1 MIDFKKINTLL
12 FDLDGTLIN
21 TEKEFYKAFYDILF
35 HNYSIIIN
43 ENLYKK
49 CELDKNA
56 TLLDTL
62 RISYDSIKNVTN
74 EEIMDKVYSCYKQ
87 KFSNLVKSDEVVKK
101 FENLKNLKKKG
112 YTIGL
117 VTTCKRIYLN
127 ILIETLK
134 IDDLFSCI
142 IAREDVINLKPNSE
156 AYLKALKTLEK
167 NTFET
172 IAIEDSK
179 RGIISALNAGLKVV
193 KVDEYTTIKFSN
205 NRCLEINSVDEL
217 VEKLIDNTSKTK
229 I

>member
-62 RISYDSIKNVTN
+62 RISYESIKNVTN

-101 FENLKNLKKKG
+101 FENLKILKKKG

-134 IDDLFSCI
+134 IEDLFSCI

-156 AYLKALKTLEK
+156 AYLRALKTLEK
-167 NTFET
+167 NAFET

-179 RGIISALNAGLKVV
+179 RGIASALNAGLKVV
-193 KVDEYTTIKFSN
+193 KVDEYTTIKFSD

-217 VEKLIDNTSKTK
+217 VEKLRDNTSKTNL
-229 I
+229 

>member
-62 RISYDSIKNVTN
+62 RISYESIKNVTN

-117 VTTCKRIYLN
+117 VTTCKKIYLN

-172 IAIEDSK
+172 IAIEDSQ
-179 RGIISALNAGLKVV
+179 RGIRSALNAGLKVV
-193 KVDEYTTIKFSN
+193 KVDEYTTIKFSD

>member
-62 RISYDSIKNVTN
+62 RISYESIKNVTN

-112 YTIGL
+112 YTIYTNRN
-117 VTTCKRIYLN
+117 V
-127 ILIETLK
+127 
-134 IDDLFSCI
+134 
-142 IAREDVINLKPNSE
+142 
-156 AYLKALKTLEK
+156 K
-167 NTFET
+167 N
-172 IAIEDSK
+172 
-179 RGIISALNAGLKVV
+179 R
-193 KVDEYTTIKFSN
+193 
-205 NRCLEINSVDEL
+205 
-217 VEKLIDNTSKTK
+217 
-229 I
+229 

>member
-62 RISYDSIKNVTN
+62 RISYESIKNVTN
-74 EEIMDKVYSCYKQ
+74 EEIMDKVYSYYKQ

-172 IAIEDSK
+172 IAIEDSQ
-179 RGIISALNAGLKVV
+179 RGIVSALNAGLKVV
-193 KVDEYTTIKFSN
+193 KVDEYTTIKFSD

>member
-134 IDDLFSCI
+134 IEDLFSCI

-193 KVDEYTTIKFSN
+193 KVDEYTTIKFSD

-229 I
+229 L

>member
-1 MIDFKKINTLL
+1 MIDLKKINTLL

-101 FENLKNLKKKG
+101 FEDLKILKKKG

-167 NTFET
+167 NAFET

-179 RGIISALNAGLKVV
+179 RGIASALNAGLKVV
-193 KVDEYTTIKFSN
+193 KVDEYTTIKFSD

-217 VEKLIDNTSKTK
+217 VENLIDNTSKTK
-229 I
+229 L

>member
-62 RISYDSIKNVTN
+62 RISYESIKNVTN

-101 FENLKNLKKKG
+101 FENLKILKKKG

-134 IDDLFSCI
+134 IEDLFSCI

-156 AYLKALKTLEK
+156 AYLRALKTLEK
-167 NTFET
+167 NAFET

-179 RGIISALNAGLKVV
+179 SGIASALNAGLKVV
-193 KVDEYTTIKFSN
+193 KVDEYTTIKFSD

-217 VEKLIDNTSKTK
+217 VEKLRDNTSKTNL
-229 I
+229 

>member
-74 EEIMDKVYSCYKQ
+74 EEIMNKVYSCYKQ

-101 FENLKNLKKKG
+101 FENLKILKKKG

-134 IDDLFSCI
+134 IEDLFSCI

-193 KVDEYTTIKFSN
+193 KVDEYTTIKFSD
-205 NRCLEINSVDEL
+205 NRCLEIDSVDEL
-217 VEKLIDNTSKTK
+217 VEKIIDNTSKTK
-229 I
+229 L

>member
-101 FENLKNLKKKG
+101 FENLKILKKKG

-134 IDDLFSCI
+134 IEDLFSCI

-179 RGIISALNAGLKVV
+179 RGIISALNVGLKVV
-193 KVDEYTTIKFSN
+193 KVDEYTTIKFSD
-205 NRCLEINSVDEL
+205 NRCLETNSVDEL

-229 I
+229 L

>member
-62 RISYDSIKNVTN
+62 RISYESIKNVTN

-167 NTFET
+167 NAFET

-179 RGIISALNAGLKVV
+179 REIASALNAGLKVV
-193 KVDEYTTIKFSN
+193 KVDEYTTIKFSD

-217 VEKLIDNTSKTK
+217 VENLIDNTSKTK
-229 I
+229 L

>member
-62 RISYDSIKNVTN
+62 RISYESIKNVTN

-167 NTFET
+167 NAFET

-179 RGIISALNAGLKVV
+179 RGIASALNAGLKVV
-193 KVDEYTTIKFSN
+193 KVDEYTTIKFSD

-217 VEKLIDNTSKTK
+217 VENLIDNTSKTK
-229 I
+229 L

>member
-21 TEKEFYKAFYDILF
+21 TEREFYKAFYDILF

-62 RISYDSIKNVTN
+62 RISYESIKNVTN

-117 VTTCKRIYLN
+117 VTTCKKIYLN

-142 IAREDVINLKPNSE
+142 IAREDVIYLKPNSE

-172 IAIEDSK
+172 IAIEDSQ
-179 RGIISALNAGLKVV
+179 RGIRSALNAGLKVV
-193 KVDEYTTIKFSN
+193 KVDEYTTIKFSD
-205 NRCLEINSVDEL
+205 NRCLELNSVDEL

>member
-62 RISYDSIKNVTN
+62 RISYESIKNVTN

-179 RGIISALNAGLKVV
+179 RGIVSALYAGLKVV
-193 KVDEYTTIKFSN
+193 KVDEYTTIKFSD

>member
-62 RISYDSIKNVTN
+62 RISYESIKNVTN

-101 FENLKNLKKKG
+101 FEYLKILKKKG

-117 VTTCKRIYLN
+117 VTTCKRVYLN

-172 IAIEDSK
+172 IAIEDSQ
-179 RGIISALNAGLKVV
+179 RGIASALNAGLKVV
-193 KVDEYTTIKFSN
+193 KVDEYTTIKFSD

-217 VEKLIDNTSKTK
+217 VKKL
-229 I
+229 

>member
-62 RISYDSIKNVTN
+62 RISYESIKNVTN

-117 VTTCKRIYLN
+117 VTTCKKIYLN

-172 IAIEDSK
+172 IAIEDSQ
-179 RGIISALNAGLKVV
+179 RGIRSALNAGLKVV
-193 KVDEYTTIKFSN
+193 KVDEYTTIKFSD
-205 NRCLEINSVDEL
+205 NRCLELNSVDEL

>member
-62 RISYDSIKNVTN
+62 RISYESIKNVTN

-172 IAIEDSK
+172 IAIEDSQ
-179 RGIISALNAGLKVV
+179 RGIVSALNAGLKVV
-193 KVDEYTTIKFSN
+193 KVDEYTTIKFSD

>member
-62 RISYDSIKNVTN
+62 RISYETIKNVTN

-101 FENLKNLKKKG
+101 FENLKILKKKG

-134 IDDLFSCI
+134 IEDLFSCI

-193 KVDEYTTIKFSN
+193 KVDEYTTIKFSD

-217 VEKLIDNTSKTK
+217 VEKIIDNTSKTK
-229 I
+229 L

>member
-101 FENLKNLKKKG
+101 FENLKILKKKG

-117 VTTCKRIYLN
+117 VTTCKKIYLN

-134 IDDLFSCI
+134 IEDLFSCI

-193 KVDEYTTIKFSN
+193 KVDEYTTIKFSD
-205 NRCLEINSVDEL
+205 NRCLEIDSVDEL
-217 VEKLIDNTSKTK
+217 VEKIIDNTSKTK
-229 I
+229 L

>member
-62 RISYDSIKNVTN
+62 RISYETIKNVTN

-101 FENLKNLKKKG
+101 FENLKILKKKG

-134 IDDLFSCI
+134 IEDLFSCI

-193 KVDEYTTIKFSN
+193 KVDEYTTIKFSD

-229 I
+229 L

>member
-1 MIDFKKINTLL
+1 MRHVKIQ
-12 FDLDGTLIN
+12 
-21 TEKEFYKAFYDILF
+21 Y
-35 HNYSIIIN
+35 
-43 ENLYKK
+43 
-49 CELDKNA
+49 
-56 TLLDTL
+56 
-62 RISYDSIKNVTN
+62 
-74 EEIMDKVYSCYKQ
+74 
-87 KFSNLVKSDEVVKK
+87 
-101 FENLKNLKKKG
+101 
-112 YTIGL
+112 
-117 VTTCKRIYLN
+117 

-172 IAIEDSK
+172 IAIEDSQ
-179 RGIISALNAGLKVV
+179 RGIRSALNAGLKVV
-193 KVDEYTTIKFSN
+193 KVDEYTTIKFSD

>member
-1 MIDFKKINTLL
+1 MIDLKKINTLL

-101 FENLKNLKKKG
+101 FENLKILKKKG

-134 IDDLFSCI
+134 IEDLFSCI

-156 AYLKALKTLEK
+156 AYLRALKTLEK
-167 NTFET
+167 NAFET

-179 RGIISALNAGLKVV
+179 RGIASALNAGLKVV
-193 KVDEYTTIKFSN
+193 KVDEYTTIKFSD

-217 VEKLIDNTSKTK
+217 VEKLIDNTSKTNL
-229 I
+229 

>member
-101 FENLKNLKKKG
+101 FENLKILKKKG

-179 RGIISALNAGLKVV
+179 RGIVSALNARLKVV
-193 KVDEYTTIKFSN
+193 KVDEYTTIKFSD

-229 I
+229 L

>member
-101 FENLKNLKKKG
+101 FENLKILKKKG

-179 RGIISALNAGLKVV
+179 RGIVSALNARLKVV
-193 KVDEYTTIKFSN
+193 KVDEYTTIKFSD

-217 VEKLIDNTSKTK
+217 VEKLIDNTRKTK
-229 I
+229 L

>member
-62 RISYDSIKNVTN
+62 RISYESIKNVTN

-101 FENLKNLKKKG
+101 FEYLKTLKKKG

-156 AYLKALKTLEK
+156 AYLKALKTLGK

-172 IAIEDSK
+172 IAIEDSQ
-179 RGIISALNAGLKVV
+179 RGIASALNTGLKVI
-193 KVDEYTTIKFSN
+193 KVDEYTTIKFSD

-217 VEKLIDNTSKTK
+217 VKKL
-229 I
+229 